1 MGETVSQLIV
11 DALELPPGE
20 FQVALDGLRTDRLA
34 HEARS
39 ALVRVN
45 QLVATSVSD
54 RFLTRALSES
64 AVSITSL
71 RGRSDTLRQIVVTT
85 RSITGA
91 DMAYISLNEPTG
103 HETRIIETE
112 GVWTEEYRNIRMP
125 FHTGVL
131 GRVAKAN
138 GPIQVSDYFNETD
151 MDHIHHIDA
160 AVAKEGVRA
169 ILGSPL
175 RVGGDIIGALMV
187 AERRP
192 HRFTAS
198 QVFAVEALAN
208 QAAVALDNLRLLEEV
223 TSSLERVE
231 SAQSQNRSY
240 IQRLEALTRADDQLF
255 ASMTSKRGLAGLA
268 HCLEELL
275 DHRVDTFTATA
286 KLLLPHRP
294 AEDTT
299 VLRRLLT
306 ESSSANAPAQ
316 GHLDNLEDVT
326 VMASM
331 VENQLLGGIIVHGLL
346 TEDQQSVLKRAALVL
361 GTFISYADVSRR
373 DRERQRS
380 GLLTSLLHPSH
391 EGITTSTIKHAEQ
404 YGLSEGFPFRLAVV
418 HGPPESLREAENQ
431 LEARLGDQYLRAT
444 IHEHL
449 CIVAPETTYPWIT
462 DHFSKPADHMDKRL
476 LMAHSEPIRQLKDLP
491 AEFSL
496 TDRILHAAQSLQV
509 NDNIVSW
516 KSLGAI
522 GMFLAHTDEE
532 TINTALRRSIHPLIE
547 YDFTHHT
554 MLRDSALAFMD
565 AGQNIAK
572 AAETLVVHPNTVRQR
587 LDRVDALLG
596 EEWRHGSR
604 ALDIHVM
611 LTISKTMTI
620 DPQNLAPMRQG

>member
-1 MGETVSQLIV
+1 MRDAVSQLIV
-11 DALELPPGE
+11 GALELPMEE
-20 FQVALDGLRTDRLA
+20 FQVALDRLRTEKLSP
-34 HEARS
+34 EARS

-54 RFLTRALSES
+54 RFLARALSES

-71 RGRSDTLRQIVVTT
+71 RAGADTLRQIVVTT

-91 DMAYISLNEPTG
+91 DMAYISLNEPVG
-103 HETRIIETE
+103 DETHIIETE

-138 GPIQVSDYFNETD
+138 GPIQVSDYLNEAD
-151 MDHIHHIDA
+151 FRHIPHIDA
-160 AVAKEGVRA
+160 AVAREGVRA

-175 RVGGDIIGALMV
+175 RVGENIIGTLMV

-208 QAAVALDNLRLLEEV
+208 QAAVALDNHGLLEET
-223 TSSLERVE
+223 TSSLERLE
-231 SAQSQNRSY
+231 SAQAQSKFY
-240 IQRLEALTRADDQLF
+240 IQRLEELAHADDRLF
-255 ASMTSKRGLAGLA
+255 ASMTSNEGLPGLA

-275 DHRVDTFTATA
+275 GHRVDVFTATA
-286 KLLLPHRP
+286 RLLLPHRP
-294 AEDTT
+294 AEDSAD
-299 VLRRLLT
+299 VRGLLA
-306 ESSSANAPAQ
+306 ESSDTNAPVLGQ
-316 GHLDNLEDVT
+316 LDGAEDVT

-331 VENQLLGGIIVHGLL
+331 VENRLLGGIIVHGVL
-346 TEDQQSVLKRAALVL
+346 TEDQQSVLKRSALVL
-361 GTFISYADVSRR
+361 GTFISHADVSRR

-380 GLLTSLLHPSH
+380 EVLTLLLHPSH
-391 EGITTSTIKHAEQ
+391 EGITATTIKQAEQ
-404 YGLSEGFPFRLAVV
+404 YGLSDGFPFRLYVA
-418 HGPPESLREAENQ
+418 HGTPESLREAEIQ
-431 LEARLGDQYLRAT
+431 LEARIGDQYLRTT

-449 CIVAPETTYPWIT
+449 CIVAPETMHPWIT
-462 DHFSKPADHMDKRL
+462 EHFTKSRDHRGNRL
-476 LMAHSEPIRQLKDLP
+476 LLAHSEPVQQLKEMP

-496 TDRILHAAQSLQV
+496 TDRVLHAAHSSGV

-532 TINTALRRSIHPLIE
+532 TISIALRRSIQPLIQ
-547 YDFTHHT
+547 YDSAHHT
-554 MLRDSALAFMD
+554 MLRDSALAFLD
-565 AGQNIAK
+565 AGQNITKAAK
-572 AAETLVVHPNTVRQR
+572 ALVIHPNTVRQR

-596 EEWRHGSR
+596 EDWRQGR
-604 ALDIHVM
+604 QALDIHV
-611 LTISKTMTI
+611 LLIVSKAMAT
-620 DPQNLAPMRQG
+620 DPQTLTH

>member
-1 MGETVSQLIV
+1 MGDRVSQLIV
-11 DALELPPGE
+11 DALELPPSE
-20 FQVALDGLRTDRLA
+20 FQVTLDGLETDRPTPQ
-34 HEARS
+34 ARS

-45 QLVATSVSD
+45 QLVAASVSN
-54 RFLTRALSES
+54 RILTRALSES

-103 HETRIIETE
+103 NETRIIETE
-112 GVWTEEYRNIRMP
+112 GVWTEEYRSICMP

-138 GPIQVSDYFNETD
+138 GPIQVSDYLNETD
-151 MDHIHHIDA
+151 MDHIAHIDA

-192 HRFTAS
+192 HRFSAS

-223 TSSLERVE
+223 TSSLAHVE
-231 SAQSQNRSY
+231 SAQAQSRSY
-240 IQRLEALTRADDQLF
+240 IQRLETLTRADDRLF
-255 ASMTSKRGLAGLA
+255 ASMMSKEGLPGLA

-275 DHRVDTFTATA
+275 SHRVDVFTATA

-294 AEDTT
+294 AEDST
-299 VLRRLLT
+299 VLRGLLS
-306 ESSSANAPAQ
+306 ESSGTNAPAQ
-316 GHLDNLEDVT
+316 GRLDSVEDVT

-331 VENQLLGGIIVHGLL
+331 VENQLLGGIVVHGFL

-361 GTFISYADVSRR
+361 STFISYANVSRR

-380 GLLTSLLHPSH
+380 ELLTSLLHPSH
-391 EGITTSTIKHAEQ
+391 EGITAATIKQAEQ
-404 YGLSEGFPFRLAVV
+404 YGVSEGFPFRLAVV
-418 HGPPESLREAENQ
+418 HGIPESLREAESQ

-449 CIVAPETTYPWIT
+449 CIVAPESMNPWIT
-462 DHFSKPADHMDKRL
+462 DHFTRLTDRMGKRL
-476 LMAHSEPIRQLKDLP
+476 LMAQSEPIRQLKALP

-496 TDRILHAAQSLQV
+496 TDRILHAAHSLGV

-522 GMFLAHTDEE
+522 GMFLANTDEE
-532 TINTALRRSIHPLIE
+532 TIKTALRRSIHPLIQ
-547 YDFTHHT
+547 YDSTHHT
-554 MLRDSALAFMD
+554 TLRDSALAFLD

-572 AAETLVVHPNTVRQR
+572 AAKALVVHPDTVRQR

-596 EEWRHGSR
+596 EGWREGSR

-611 LTISKTMTI
+611 LTVSKTMAI
-620 DPQNLAPMRQG
+620 DSQTPAPLQQA